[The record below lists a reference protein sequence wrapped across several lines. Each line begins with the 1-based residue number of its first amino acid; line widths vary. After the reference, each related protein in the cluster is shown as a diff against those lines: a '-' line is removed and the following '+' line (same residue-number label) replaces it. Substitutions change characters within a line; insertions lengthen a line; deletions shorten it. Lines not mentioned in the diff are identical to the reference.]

1 MAVNAFLAKVPPN
14 TDPQLHLFDFHAK
27 VADIKAK
34 YLKDKKS
41 ATAIA
46 SPAPSPPAE
55 IAALSTLGNVTTG
68 KRSSS
73 ATELNEAKVIA
84 FLANEPQITDPQFN
98 YPPREWK

>member
-1 MAVNAFLAKVPPN
+1 MACQNTTGILFNGHTNAA
-14 TDPQLHLFDFHAK
+14 DPAAALSNPHA
-27 VADIKAK
+27 
-34 YLKDKKS
+34 
-41 ATAIA
+41 ATADDDTTA
-46 SPAPSPPAE
+46 SSPLSAAPVE
-55 IAALSTLGNVTTG
+55 IAALSTLRNVTTG